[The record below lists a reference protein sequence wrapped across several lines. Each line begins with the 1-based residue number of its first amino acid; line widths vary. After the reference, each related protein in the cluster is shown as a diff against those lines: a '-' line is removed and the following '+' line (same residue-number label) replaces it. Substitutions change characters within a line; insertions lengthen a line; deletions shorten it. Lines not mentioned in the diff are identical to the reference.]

1 MLAEHSDDPALQS
14 FVSSE
19 LAAQARSN
27 PGVMDRLDGLVPAA
41 VAGAGAFA
49 MTGWAG

>member
-1 MLAEHSDDPALQS
+1 
-14 FVSSE
+14 
-19 LAAQARSN
+19 
-27 PGVMDRLDGLVPAA
+27 VMDRLDGLVPAA